1 MLRFPSPR
9 CRHDREE
16 RPRRRKVQ
24 ESPLDCRQRHGYL
37 HSHRVSVPGL
47 HLPLFVN
54 VFLHASADPGLFPT
68 IPPVY
73 SHTPPFQLSAF
84 YPHSFL
90 AHPKPWH
97 RAVVL
102 FPRGFDLRSAL
113 MSWEQMTCREFIPK
127 DAVVDYDNLQLS
139 LKVRRASPFCHS
151 KLQISWVLFSS
162 ADLFANAFL
171 PRFFFIVYLE
181 NIHFGRLIA
190 LVDWFSTHFTWRLHS
205 WPCPWHNLVTNLS
218 LLGPDLANL
227 GIRITPFLMCLYVA
241 S

>member
-1 MLRFPSPR
+1 
-9 CRHDREE
+9 
-16 RPRRRKVQ
+16 
-24 ESPLDCRQRHGYL
+24 
-37 HSHRVSVPGL
+37 
-47 HLPLFVN
+47 
-54 VFLHASADPGLFPT
+54 
-68 IPPVY
+68 
-73 SHTPPFQLSAF
+73 
-84 YPHSFL
+84 
-90 AHPKPWH
+90 
-97 RAVVL
+97 
-102 FPRGFDLRSAL
+102 
-113 MSWEQMTCREFIPK
+113 MTCREFIPK

>member
-1 MLRFPSPR
+1 MLRFPSPC
-9 CRHDREE
+9 CRHDGEE

-24 ESPLDCRQRHGYL
+24 ESPLDRRQRHGYL

-102 FPRGFDLRSAL
+102 FPRGFDLRSAF
-113 MSWEQMTCREFIPK
+113 MSRKQMTCREFIPK

-171 PRFFFIVYLE
+171 PRFFLSSIWKTFTLVVLSPLSTGSQLTSLGACTLGHAPGTISSQTSRFSDLIWPTLVYGL
-181 NIHFGRLIA
+181 
-190 LVDWFSTHFTWRLHS
+190 LHS
-205 WPCPWHNLVTNLS
+205 
-218 LLGPDLANL
+218 
-227 GIRITPFLMCLYVA
+227 
-241 S
+241 